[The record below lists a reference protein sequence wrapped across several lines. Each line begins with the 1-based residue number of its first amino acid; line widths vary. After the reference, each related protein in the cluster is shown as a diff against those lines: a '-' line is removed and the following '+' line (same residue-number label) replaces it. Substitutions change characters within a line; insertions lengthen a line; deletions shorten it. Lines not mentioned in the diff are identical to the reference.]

1 MNSRVAAVAP
11 DKETAAVQA
20 RFSVFGRTA
29 LAHLDALAADDRR
42 RSEQA
47 WLAAALNRTIY
58 SLNQVHGD
66 AAIEVSRATPAPPP
80 HPEADAL
87 FTSERGV
94 ALVIRTAD
102 CLPLFFE
109 LREIA
114 GAGRVRIGVIH
125 AGWRGM
131 DARII
136 EKTLRRAAWPDAAE
150 LALAYAIGP
159 CISGES
165 YEVDA
170 DVAARFQCKQARGGG
185 KYLVDLP
192 AEAQLQVAA
201 FETSLRGAGQ
211 TVKTQPLPEL
221 FADNYQ
227 EHLRYYSHRRGHA
240 GRNLNVAFLP

>member
-1 MNSRVAAVAP
+1 MNPRASDVLA
-11 DKETAAVQA
+11 DNETAAVQA
-20 RFSVFGRTA
+20 RFLVFGRRA
-29 LAHLDALAADDRR
+29 LADLDGLAPEDRR
-42 RSEQA
+42 GQEQT
-47 WLAAALNRTIY
+47 WLAGALGRTIY

-66 AAIEVSRATPAPPP
+66 AAIEVARATPAPPP
-80 HPEADAL
+80 YAAADAL
-87 FTSERGV
+87 FTSDRDV
-94 ALVIRTAD
+94 ALAIRTAD

-136 EKTLRRAAWPDAAE
+136 EKTLRQAAWPDATE
-150 LALAYAIGP
+150 LELVCAIGP

-170 DVAARFQCKQARGGG
+170 DVAARFQCKRARGDG
-185 KYLVDLP
+185 KFLVDLP

-201 FETSLRGAGQ
+201 FETDLRGAGRSL
-211 TVKTQPLPEL
+211 KTRTITDL

-227 EHLRYYSHRRGHA
+227 EHERYYSHRRGHA